1 MWAIRLA
8 LISILVL
15 SFQASN
21 QVWGFLKIAGVNPDL
36 RLILLFWVAQRRGP
50 VVGMF
55 FGFLTGLML
64 DVYAVDHL
72 GASALAGCVVGYL
85 VGLAEEKT
93 LHLEY
98 FARIMLF
105 SFASLVF
112 EMLYLLVLRRG
123 NWDLFL
129 ANVSTSMAAVLY
141 TIVLGS
147 FALFIFHQ
155 RLVIKNEP

>member
-8 LISILVL
+8 IISVLVL
-15 SFQASN
+15 AFQASN
-21 QVWGFLKIAGVNPDL
+21 QVWGFLKIAGASPDL

-55 FGFLTGLML
+55 FGFLSGLIL

-93 LHLEY
+93 LHLEI
-98 FARIMLF
+98 FARLMLF
-105 SFASLVF
+105 SFASFAF
-112 EMLYLLVLRRG
+112 EFLYLLVLRRG
-123 NWDLFL
+123 NWSLFL
-129 ANVSTSMAAVLY
+129 DNIHNSFIAVLY
-141 TIVLGS
+141 TVILGG

-155 RLVIKNEP
+155 RLVNKNEP